1 MTKHQTHTAVT
12 TVTVR
17 LCKSAI

>member
-12 TVTVR
+12 TITVY